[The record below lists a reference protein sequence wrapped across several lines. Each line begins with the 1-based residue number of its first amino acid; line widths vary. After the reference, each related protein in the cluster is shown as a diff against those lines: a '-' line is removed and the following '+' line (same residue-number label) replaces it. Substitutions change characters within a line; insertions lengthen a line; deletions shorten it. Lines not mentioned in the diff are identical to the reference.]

1 MDNNTDQ
8 QQIRLGKLEKI
19 RNLGTEPYPYSFKR
33 SHTVPEIIE
42 ESEQLMENEQT
53 VTIAGRLLAVRGKG
67 KASFGN
73 IQAQH
78 TRLQI
83 YVRLDAVGET
93 AFEMFKLCDIGDHLG
108 ISGTLM
114 HTKTGELTLRA
125 SVIELLSK
133 SIRPIPM
140 PKVEEKDGERI
151 VHDEVTDKELRY
163 RQRYLDLILNPKVA
177 AVFQKRTLIFN
188 TIRDYLRKESFL
200 EVETPTLQAVYGG
213 ANATPFVT
221 HHKALDQKFYL
232 RISNELYLKRL
243 IAGGFDAVFE
253 FVKDF
258 RNEGI
263 DRTHNPEFSAL
274 EFYQAYVD
282 YNEIMRH
289 TENICELCAIAVNGT
304 TFVEY
309 EGQTIDLK
317 APWPRLSMLD
327 AIQTLGGIS
336 FEKMSDVE
344 VKNLLKENGW
354 ELDSDYNRGL
364 ATQLVFEETCETQ
377 LIQPTFITDHPKET
391 SPLCK
396 QNRENPELLE
406 RFEAYI
412 NGWEIANAY
421 SELNDPVI
429 QRRLMEEQVE
439 RGRGGE
445 KETQPLDEDF
455 LRAMEYGMPPMGGVG
470 IGIDRIV
477 MLLTGQ
483 STIRD
488 VILFPTM
495 RPEA

>member
-1 MDNNTDQ
+1 MDNNADQ

-42 ESEQLMENEQT
+42 QSEQLMENEQT

-114 HTKTGELTLRA
+114 HTKTGELTVRA